1 MLRFLLSALLSI
13 SAATAIAAPAK
24 ASKARPVTR
33 ATCPQSVPFA
43 LPDERLTADWGDLE
57 WELYSVNAWSVFCQ
71 GREGSFECRCAE
83 AFGGGPY

>member
-1 MLRFLLSALLSI
+1 MTRFLLSALLSL
-13 SAATAIAAPAK
+13 SAATAIAAPT
-24 ASKARPVTR
+24 KARPVTR

-43 LPDERLTADWGDLE
+43 LPDDRLTADWGDME
-57 WELYSVNAWSVFCQ
+57 WELYAVNAWTVFCQ